1 MVRLVV
7 VLALLTGC
15 KSMGHVASGLGHIA
29 SATGHVARGF
39 GHVASAVGHVAA
51 PAARVAARAL
61 PVVENAVEIAAMSQA
76 SYAPPDPYE
85 APDDPP
91 PAYVSQDGP
100 LLDNHDPCNA
110 CPEDVACDQCAGAG
124 GAACRLTPP
133 GAFTRC
139 ESGLPR

>member
-1 MVRLVV
+1 MVRLVAL
-7 VLALLTGC
+7 LALLAGC
-15 KSMGHVASGLGHIA
+15 KSMGHVASGLGRVA
-29 SATGHVARGF
+29 NGVGHVAN
-39 GHVASAVGHVAA
+39 AVGHVAA
-51 PAARVAARAL
+51 PAARIAVKAL
-61 PVVENAVEIAAMSQA
+61 PIVEDAVEIAALSQS
-76 SYAPPDPYE
+76 SYSPPDPFE
-85 APDDPP
+85 APDDPTP
-91 PAYVSQDGP
+91 PYVSLGGP